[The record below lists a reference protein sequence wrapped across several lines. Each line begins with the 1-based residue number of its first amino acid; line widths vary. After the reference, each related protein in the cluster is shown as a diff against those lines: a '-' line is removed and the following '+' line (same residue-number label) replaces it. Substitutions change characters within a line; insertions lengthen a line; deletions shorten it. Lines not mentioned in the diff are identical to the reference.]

1 MDKTTT
7 NERCPDCGRPK
18 GAPFEGIDVGKC
30 LKHLRPSSAA
40 WGEDCAAHKARA
52 STDKKPV
59 CARCNDTGEIA
70 CYPDDAP
77 CPACWKAGRINP
89 NADARASVQDAG
101 APSGKERFVIEWLTD
116 LAQQLGNGCDGD
128 TARAALDLVK
138 EALQHRADSP
148 AVSAQDEGECSTC
161 EGRRYVGTSLPTDT
175 HDGDMLRCPD
185 CNVANHSEAI
195 ELLCEAAEYR
205 AQYIEEYFVGNRRMQ
220 RKAAEIRKAIKL
232 LVSAGNKEACNCC
245 ETTPEQTAV
254 DRHGNCMFCDHHH
267 SAHKFPPAGN
277 KEAGDGN

>member
-1 MDKTTT
+1 MTTT
-7 NERCPDCGRPK
+7 NERCPDCGRLKLTNETVLVPNVCMK
-18 GAPFEGIDVGKC
+18 G
-30 LKHLRPSSAA
+30 SAVA
-40 WGEDCAAHKARA
+40 ANWAKEDCAAHKARA

-148 AVSAQDEGECSTC
+148 AVSAQVPTAFLSDADMADLTTFYDQLNDFDADGFTLTPESRERLTEIGCIYKSGRNLWTPTSFGAWLVECAFSQNPELPLSTTQEFNSRATTKHPSDNEGEND
-161 EGRRYVGTSLPTDT
+161 E
-175 HDGDMLRCPD
+175 
-185 CNVANHSEAI
+185 
-195 ELLCEAAEYR
+195 
-205 AQYIEEYFVGNRRMQ
+205 
-220 RKAAEIRKAIKL
+220 
-232 LVSAGNKEACNCC
+232 
-245 ETTPEQTAV
+245 
-254 DRHGNCMFCDHHH
+254 
-267 SAHKFPPAGN
+267 
-277 KEAGDGN
+277 